1 MPRSYNPLAE
11 FLISLANPRN
21 LRAYRRNPN
30 AYLQRFG
37 VSAADRTA
45 IASASAA
52 AIRRRARGAGNVP
65 GTIGRRPVPS
75 GIFEI
80 AEIAEIREIAEVKE
94 IVEIREIG
102 EIKEIVEIREI
113 AEIKEIVEIR
123 EIGEIKEILEFKEI

>member
-21 LRAYRRNPN
+21 LRAYRHNPS

-37 VSAADRTA
+37 VSAADRAA

-52 AIRRRARGAGNVP
+52 AIRRRARGVGTMP
-65 GTIGRRPVPS
+65 GRIGRRPVPT

-80 AEIAEIREIAEVKE
+80 AEIAEIRERLVVPAKRHADNGSVVTHPIDEAQ
-94 IVEIREIG
+94 I
-102 EIKEIVEIREI
+102 
-113 AEIKEIVEIR
+113 
-123 EIGEIKEILEFKEI
+123 